1 MTLLEDFLS
10 EKTLIIT
17 PQPVPS
23 DEIQQRIIYTM
34 IPVSVDFANISIHP
48 LTGQLTI
55 SSIPNKNG
63 YQSFTITAD
72 DRQIQNNKAINNFI
86 LNVKSRN
93 DPPEFKLSQPVLDL
107 NEDFAE
113 PSIISINPLPVPE
126 DEQNEQVVYYI
137 NPMSVNWVSININN
151 ITKQIEITAIDNA
164 SGHQVFSIIADDGQR
179 EDFIFEQFFELT
191 VNAVNDSPIANAGDD
206 QEVDEGT
213 RLTLN
218 GYQSS
223 DIDNNDLSYQWKQ
236 LSGIS
241 AIIENEN
248 NSIAYVHVP
257 KVHHDGE
264 QMLFRLFVSD
274 GKLNNVDDVYINIR
288 NIVKQGDINDD
299 GNLNLFDIILML
311 ELISDIND
319 SQNQLFPDY
328 ADMNLNGY
336 IELMDILFLIK
347 QIAE

>member
-1 MTLLEDFLS
+1 M
-10 EKTLIIT
+10 
-17 PQPVPS
+17 
-23 DEIQQRIIYTM
+23 
-34 IPVSVDFANISIHP
+34 
-48 LTGQLTI
+48 
-55 SSIPNKNG
+55 
-63 YQSFTITAD
+63 
-72 DRQIQNNKAINNFI
+72 
-86 LNVKSRN
+86 
-93 DPPEFKLSQPVLDL
+93 SQPVVNL

-113 PSIISINPLPVPE
+113 SAIITINPLPVPE
-126 DEQNEQVVYYI
+126 DEQNEQVVYYLT
-137 NPMSVNWVSININN
+137 PMSVNWVSINVNN
-151 ITKQIEITAIDNA
+151 LTNQIEITAIENA
-164 SGHQVFSIIADDGQR
+164 SGHQLFSIIADDGQR
-179 EDFIFEQFFELT
+179 EDFIFEQPFELS

-206 QEVDEGT
+206 QEIDEGT

-257 KVHHDGE
+257 KVIHDGE
-264 QMLFRLFVSD
+264 QIIFRLIVSD
-274 GKLNNVDDVYINIR
+274 GNLTNVDDICISIR

-299 GNLNLFDIILML
+299 GHLNLFDIILML

-319 SQNQLFPDY
+319 SQKQLFTDY
-328 ADMNLNGY
+328 ADMNQNGY
-336 IELMDILFLIK
+336 IELVDVLFLIK